1 MTLWP
6 FFKPEHEAAKR
17 EPADGGVGKPGR
29 SRWLALSRQ
38 SSRGTEAE
46 QQVRN
51 DFLAQVQ
58 RGEVDV
64 FEHNLEQPVESVTTD
79 AQLED
84 QPVRTE
90 STGGETVSAPQ
101 PGPASARDAVTL
113 WQHGVVLQR
122 LKHAIDELQG
132 ATRQLEVGLHSIH
145 EGQGQHQH
153 GLHQT
158 LATVEELSA
167 SIEQVAASAGSSAG
181 AAKHAD
187 QLAGQGRAAVDQ
199 AQAEMARIRQ
209 SVEETGRTVADL
221 GQRATKITQ
230 IVDVIEEIADETNLL
245 SLNAAI
251 EAAHAGSAGRGF
263 AIVANEVRRLSD
275 QSATQAQQITDLA
288 WEIQREINQVT
299 VRMQDSVRAVET
311 GSAVVERAG
320 QILLD
325 IVDAAGQVSEMVE
338 QISAATT
345 QQAEGSQ
352 QIVQVSSSLAELAEQ
367 VSYCIDK
374 AMMDSVQQQAALQ
387 RLTLLSG
394 SLDAISG
401 NLGGSGEAEHPRQRY
416 RWVIGGEPL
425 TFDPQLSNDM
435 VTTYVIAEVFVG
447 LTRFGPDTRVVPGLA
462 KAWDLSS
469 DGRTWTFQLR
479 RGATFHNGREVK
491 AADVK
496 YSLERILRPETHSP
510 NTWLVEMIAG
520 AAAVMAGK
528 AEHVSG
534 IRTRGDYSV
543 QITLE
548 KPYHPFLA
556 NLAYTGTSIVPR
568 EVAESGQLATHP
580 VGAGPFRF
588 HEYQPGERVVLL
600 AHEGFYGGRPFL
612 DEVELLTNVQGK
624 GDLELLESG
633 LVDYQPLSLQAV
645 PEVRR
650 HPTYAPHIQN
660 MPVLRTHHLG
670 MNCGKGGPLSN
681 PLVRQAINL
690 AVNKQELI
698 EEIYGGLAREAS
710 GPLPP
715 GCDGYDQ
722 SLAPYPFDLNQ
733 AKAKLQQAGY
743 PDGLPAPLLMHI
755 RQGRASQRREAE
767 LVQRTLSKIGI
778 NLEIKEIPWGELI
791 STPAMQRCDLHFMT
805 WIGDTGDPDN
815 FLQPLFNSANQGDMG
830 NRCFFS
836 DREVDRMLAEGQS
849 IREPES
855 RRRHYQRLQKL
866 IHDLAPWV
874 FICHDDQFAVT
885 QPNVRGFKLHP
896 LGVVYLEN
904 VWLDRA

>member
-6 FFKPEHEAAKR
+6 FFKPEHEAAKLHPTEQETR
-17 EPADGGVGKPGR
+17 LPRGR
-29 SRWLALSRQ
+29 RRATDRTS
-38 SSRGTEAE
+38 GEAGQK
-46 QQVRN
+46 QQTTASL
-51 DFLAQVQ
+51 LAQME

-64 FEHNLEQPVESVTTD
+64 FEHSLEQPVAPAGNRPPV
-79 AQLED
+79 LD
-84 QPVRTE
+84 QPAQVDPAVAYDTAA
-90 STGGETVSAPQ
+90 SASGS
-101 PGPASARDAVTL
+101 PGSARDAATL
-113 WQHGVVLQR
+113 FQHRVVLQR
-122 LKHAIDELQG
+122 LKHAIDELHG
-132 ATRQLEVGLHSIH
+132 ATRQLESGLHSIH

-158 LATVEELSA
+158 LSTVEQLSA
-167 SIEQVAASAGSSAG
+167 SIGQVAVSAGSSAE

-187 QLAGQGRAAVDQ
+187 ELAGQGRAAVSQ
-199 AQAEMARIRQ
+199 AQVEMARIRQ
-209 SVEETGRTVADL
+209 SMEETGRTVNEL
-221 GQRATKITQ
+221 GKRATKITQ

-251 EAAHAGSAGRGF
+251 EAVHAGSAGRGF

-275 QSATQAQQITDLA
+275 QSATQAQQITELA
-288 WEIQREINQVT
+288 WEIQREITQVT
-299 VRMQDSVRAVET
+299 MRMQDSLRAVEA

-320 QILLD
+320 QTLLA
-325 IVDAAGQVSEMVE
+325 IVDAAGQVSDMVE
-338 QISAATT
+338 QISAAAS
-345 QQAEGSQ
+345 QQAEGSH
-352 QIVQVSSSLAELAEQ
+352 QIVEVSSSLAELAEQ
-367 VSYCIDK
+367 VSYSIDK

-387 RLTLLSG
+387 RLELLSG

-401 NLGGSGEAEHPRQRY
+401 KLGDSQAERQTQRY
-416 RWVIGGEPL
+416 RWFIGGEPL

-479 RGATFHNGREVK
+479 RGATFHNRREVT

-510 NTWLVEMIAG
+510 NTWLVEMIEG
-520 AAAVMAGK
+520 AAQVMAGQ
-528 AEHVSG
+528 ASHVSG

-568 EVAESGQLATHP
+568 EAAESGQLAKHP

-588 HEYQPGERVVLL
+588 QAYQPGERVVLQ
-600 AHEGFYGGRPFL
+600 AHDGFYGGRPFL

-624 GDLELLESG
+624 GDLELLDSG
-633 LVDYQPLSLQAV
+633 LVDYQPLSLQTV
-645 PEVRR
+645 SQVRTN
-650 HPTYAPHIQN
+650 PTYAPYLQN
-660 MPVLRTHHLG
+660 MPVLRTHYLG
-670 MNCGKGGPLSN
+670 MNCGKGGPLAHH
-681 PLVRQAINL
+681 LVRQAINL

-698 EEIYGGLAREAS
+698 DEVYGGLAREAS

-722 SLAPYPFDLNQ
+722 ALAPYPFDLNQ
-733 AKAKLQQAGY
+733 AKAKLQEAGY

-767 LVQRTLSKIGI
+767 LVQRSLAKIGI
-778 NLEIKEIPWGELI
+778 TLEIKEIPWGELI

-836 DREVDRMLAEGQS
+836 DPEVDRLLAAGQS

-885 QPNVRGFKLHP
+885 QPYVRGFKLHP